1 MVNITDIDSP
11 KLTWEES
18 IYILDNLPGMS
29 FDARAEAVKKLLR
42 NPSPGIRQRALRIGA
57 AVLSDEQL
65 LSFIRD
71 DADDVIRNAG
81 LEILKLK
88 GGHSFAL
95 AMNLLK
101 DSDEDVVL
109 QAILILDHL
118 RDPRAFYSL
127 RTILRHE
134 NTNLVQAAITG
145 IGHLGNTSAIPDLI
159 PFLKA
164 DPWLQIAAVQALG
177 DIRSAAAVRPL
188 KELLPDLFLGTLAAE
203 ALARIGGSKGFRALA
218 EHWVKFHERLEAETT
233 LGLLAHVLESLSRK
247 PGTPA
252 DFLKTLSP
260 YLESNEESVRT
271 SAARCMLMLGPNE
284 KDKKAIYALA
294 LSNTSSHEMPG
305 CFARRKDLISA
316 LLKMDGLPLLW
327 GVQLSALFPKDTPV
341 TALDAALQ
349 SPEVLEHV
357 ELTVPALRKIKD
369 PLLAKSIFK
378 LFIRQSEHSRRVL
391 IPLLSMYRSRLLDL
405 IERFIGLD
413 EETRLVLAAYLGES
427 PAKIIRGIT
436 SLPVASHITIISQ
449 ISNQKSICKYLPW
462 AQWLEK
468 DPIIYAPL
476 AARVAVDTRL
486 HDIAPLLRNILR
498 NEPLTPLISALGELE
513 DRESVPIL
521 VTHLPQ
527 ANPLIKAVIMETLG
541 RIGGPV
547 SRTALQE
554 FIEHSEGKETG
565 FAYRALS
572 QCVVEDDVPFFQKAI
587 THHDWMVRLA
597 CAEVFGRFPNT
608 ENLEH
613 LTRLSADP
621 VNAVAQRALSFIE
634 GKEGSQ

>member
-1 MVNITDIDSP
+1 MVNSTKIESP
-11 KLTWEES
+11 KLSWEES

-29 FDARAEAVKKLLR
+29 FDARAEAVKKLFR

-57 AVLSDEQL
+57 AILSDEQL
-65 LSFIRD
+65 VSFIRD

-101 DSDEDVVL
+101 DSDQDVVL

-118 RDPRAFYSL
+118 RDPRAFYAL
-127 RTILRHE
+127 RTILKHD
-134 NTNLVQAAITG
+134 NVNLVQAAITG

-188 KELLPDLFLGTLAAE
+188 KELLPDLFLGAIVAE
-203 ALARIGGSKGFRALA
+203 ALARIGGSKGFRVLA
-218 EHWVKFHERLEAETT
+218 EHWMKFNERLETENI
-233 LGLLAHVLESLSRK
+233 LGLLAHVLESLSRR

-252 DFLKTLSP
+252 DFLKTLVP

-271 SAARCMLMLGPNE
+271 SAARCILMLGPNE

-294 LSNTSSHEMPG
+294 LSNTSSYEIPG
-305 CFARRKDLISA
+305 CLARRKDLIST

-327 GVQLSALFPKDTPV
+327 GVQLSALFPKDTPLSAFD
-341 TALDAALQ
+341 TALQ

-378 LFIRQSEHSRRVL
+378 LFIRQPEHSRRVL
-391 IPLLSMYRSRLLDL
+391 IPLLSMYRSRLLEL

-413 EETRLVLAAYLGES
+413 EEMRLVLAAYLGEN
-427 PAKIIRGIT
+427 PGKIIQGIAA
-436 SLPVASHITIISQ
+436 LPAQSHITIVSQ
-449 ISNQKSICKYLPW
+449 ISNQKSICKCLPW
-462 AQWLEK
+462 AQWLEN
-468 DPIIYAPL
+468 DPLTYAPL
-476 AARVAVDTRL
+476 AAQVAVDARL
-486 HDIAPLLRNILR
+486 HEIAPLLRNVLR
-498 NEPLTPLISALGELE
+498 NKMLPQIVRALGELE
-513 DRESVPIL
+513 DRESVPLL
-521 VTHLPQ
+521 VDHLPQ
-527 ANPLIKAVIMETLG
+527 ANPLTKAVIIETLG
-541 RIGGPV
+541 RIGGPAA
-547 SRTALQE
+547 RKALQE

-572 QCVVEDDVPFFQKAI
+572 QCAVEDDVPFFQKAI
-587 THHDWMVRLA
+587 THHDWIVRLA
-597 CAEVFGRFPNT
+597 CVEVFGRFPNT

-634 GKEGSQ
+634 GKEGSL